1 MNEIEVAKIEFIY
14 ELIQLSRNMNYGKKQ
29 GESKLFFSQEFS
41 LYKVLLGL
49 VAIRACAA

>member
-14 ELIQLSRNMNYGKKQ
+14 ELIQLSSHMNYGKNK
-29 GESKLFFSQEFS
+29 ERASNPFHKNFS